1 MERFIGRYSNQI
13 YALMRIVI
21 GATFSLHGAQKL
33 LGFFGGQTPPLFSQF
48 WVGGVIELVGGAL
61 VAIGL
66 FAGYAAFLCSG
77 MMAVA
82 YLQFHWFGGGED
94 AGFWPILNGGEKA
107 LMYTFVFLLIASRG
121 AGTWSLSRAA
131 AGGRE

>member
-1 MERFIGRYSNQI
+1 MERFIGRYSNQV

-21 GATFSLHGAQKL
+21 GATLSLHGAQKL

-48 WVGGVIELVGGAL
+48 WIGGVIELAGGAL

-66 FAGYAAFLCSG
+66 FTGYAAFLCSG

-82 YLQFHWFGGGED
+82 YLQFHWFGGQN

-107 LMYTFVFLLIASRG
+107 LMYAFVFLFISSRG
-121 AGTWSLSRAA
+121 AGSWSLSRVA

>member
-1 MERFIGRYSNQI
+1 MERFTGRYSKQI

-82 YLQFHWFGGGED
+82 YLQFHWFGGQN

-107 LMYTFVFLLIASRG
+107 LMYAFVFLFIASRG
-121 AGTWSLSRAA
+121 AGTWSLSRAV

>member
-82 YLQFHWFGGGED
+82 YLQFHWFGGQNPGI
-94 AGFWPILNGGEKA
+94 WPILNGGEKA
-107 LMYTFVFLLIASRG
+107 LMYAFVFLLIASRR
-121 AGTWSLSRAA
+121 ADTWSLSRAA

>member
-21 GATFSLHGAQKL
+21 GTTLSLHGAQKL

-48 WVGGVIELVGGAL
+48 WIGGVIELVGGVL

-82 YLQFHWFGGGED
+82 YLQFHWFGGQN

-107 LMYTFVFLLIASRG
+107 LMYAFVFLFIASRG
-121 AGTWSLSRAA
+121 AGTWSLSRAV